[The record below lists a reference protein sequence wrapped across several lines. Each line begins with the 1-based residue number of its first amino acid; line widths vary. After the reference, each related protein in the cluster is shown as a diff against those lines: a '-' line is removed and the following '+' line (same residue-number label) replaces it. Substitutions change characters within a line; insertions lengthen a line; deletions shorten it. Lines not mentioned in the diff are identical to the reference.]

1 MEVCVCVRVCTC
13 ICVCICVFIQCVCTT
28 TNLLEETEEDISVD
42 GPLVGLV
49 QHDHRVL
56 FQVWV
61 HQTLPEEH
69 TVRHVLDHSLLT
81 GHILKTN
88 QISHLCSV
96 CVCVCVRARVLE
108 KELFDEG
115 GTIINRNQGAP
126 TLPNCF
132 CLCFS
137 AYLFVVKMIII

>member
-1 MEVCVCVRVCTC
+1 MCVCVCV
-13 ICVCICVFIQCVCTT
+13 CVCVCTT

-56 FQVWV
+56 LQVWV

-69 TVRHVLDHSLLT
+69 TVRHVLDHRLLT
-81 GHILKTN
+81 GHVLKTD
-88 QISHLCSV
+88 QISYLCSV
-96 CVCVCVRARVLE
+96 CVCVCVCVCACVCVLE

-115 GTIINRNQGAP
+115 GTIINRDQGAP